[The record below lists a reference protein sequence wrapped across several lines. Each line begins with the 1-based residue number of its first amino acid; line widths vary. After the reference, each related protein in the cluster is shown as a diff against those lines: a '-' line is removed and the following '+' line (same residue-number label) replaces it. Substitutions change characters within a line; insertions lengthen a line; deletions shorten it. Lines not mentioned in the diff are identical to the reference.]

1 MVIVVHDVVNVGG
14 RIPATRV
21 AELTTV
27 AVSIKDFLP
36 KRIPILRQ
44 SRFTIRGVPAELP
57 VYGCSQINYPFI
69 EELPYGSSD
78 N

>member
-14 RIPATRV
+14 CNPATWV
-21 AELTTV
+21 TELTTV
-27 AVSIKDFLP
+27 TVSFKDFLP
-36 KRIPILRQ
+36 KSIPILRQ

-69 EELPYGSSD
+69 EELLFGSSD